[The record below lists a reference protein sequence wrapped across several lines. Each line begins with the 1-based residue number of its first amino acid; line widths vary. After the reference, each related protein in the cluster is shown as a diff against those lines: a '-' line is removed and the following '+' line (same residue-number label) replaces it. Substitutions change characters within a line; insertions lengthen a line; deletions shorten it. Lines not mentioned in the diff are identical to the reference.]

1 MRETDSRQN
10 KSILRCLIDYTAISR
25 GYLPIKVFNMTYREI
40 IERISPL
47 WLGIGISGSLI
58 VILLV
63 TESVL
68 GRWEL
73 LLLEGEFDALAR
85 VSGGVLRDVRLA
97 IVHCLLIGYL
107 PAAFLHVL
115 QSGRRTVLVLR
126 GVLGCTRQESEI
138 LAASV
143 RLNARWLA
151 ITGLIGLALSFA
163 GPYMVPPVPP
173 TPWSPSTWSPEV
185 AWHRIIGPAIGLWT
199 WWLGYAIVT
208 VSMRM
213 SRIAKKLSR
222 IDLLDLSP
230 LAPFTQQGLT
240 NAFLLIGLLS
250 IWSLTMFETGFEQM
264 MIMNGSIGLVL
275 ITLALLSPVRGVHR
289 RIRQSKEA
297 ALRWVNGEISKQLNA
312 FENSDTGRASGEMA
326 DLVAYRGLVQGV
338 PEWPFTT
345 STYTRLI
352 LYAFIPVAS
361 WSIGILAEGIL
372 GRALF

>member
-1 MRETDSRQN
+1 MT
-10 KSILRCLIDYTAISR
+10 
-25 GYLPIKVFNMTYREI
+25 GGHLPIKALNMTYRGI

-63 TESVL
+63 IESVL
-68 GRWEL
+68 GRWDL
-73 LLLEGEFDALAR
+73 LLVEGEFDALAR

-107 PAAFLHVL
+107 PATFLHVL
-115 QSGRRTVLVLR
+115 RSGRRTVLVLR
-126 GVLGCTRQESEI
+126 GAFDCTREESEN

-143 RLNARWLA
+143 RLSARWLA
-151 ITGLIGLALSFA
+151 ITGLVGLALSFA
-163 GPYMVPPVPP
+163 GPFMVPPVPL

-185 AWHRIIGPAIGLWT
+185 AWHRIIGPATGLWT

-208 VSMRM
+208 VSVRM

-240 NAFLLIGLLS
+240 NALLLIGLLS

-264 MIMNGSIGLVL
+264 MIVNSSVGLVL
-275 ITLALLSPVRGVHR
+275 IALALLSPVRGVHR
-289 RIRQSKEA
+289 RIRQLKEA
-297 ALRWVNGEISKQLNA
+297 ALSWVNGEISKRLSA
-312 FENSDTGRASGEMA
+312 FENSDAGRDSGEMA

-352 LYAFIPVAS
+352 LYALLPVVS
-361 WSIGILAEGIL
+361 WGIGIVAEGL
-372 GRALF
+372 VGRALL

>member
-1 MRETDSRQN
+1 
-10 KSILRCLIDYTAISR
+10 
-25 GYLPIKVFNMTYREI
+25 MTYREI

-68 GRWEL
+68 GRWNL
-73 LLLEGEFDALAR
+73 LLVEGEFDALAR

-115 QSGRRTVLVLR
+115 RSGRRTVLELR
-126 GVLGCTRQESEI
+126 GVLGCTREESET
-138 LAASV
+138 LTASI
-143 RLNARWLA
+143 RLNTRWLA

-173 TPWSPSTWSPEV
+173 TPWNPSTWNPEV
-185 AWHRIIGPAIGLWT
+185 AWHRIIGPATGWWM

-264 MIMNGSIGLVL
+264 MIVNGSIGLVL
-275 ITLALLSPVRGVHR
+275 IALALLSPVRGVHR
-289 RIRQSKEA
+289 KIRQSKEV
-297 ALRWVNGEISKQLNA
+297 ALRWVNGEISKQLDA
-312 FENSDTGRASGEMA
+312 FEIPDTGRKSGEMA

-338 PEWPFTT
+338 PEWPFTS
-345 STYTRLI
+345 STYTRLVI
-352 LYAFIPVAS
+352 YAFIPVAS
-361 WSIGILAEGIL
+361 WGIGIVAEGFL

>member
-1 MRETDSRQN
+1 MD
-10 KSILRCLIDYTAISR
+10 LRLTE
-25 GYLPIKVFNMTYREI
+25 GHLPVKAFNMTFREI

-47 WLGIGISGSLI
+47 WLGIGITGSLI

-63 TESVL
+63 TESAL

-73 LLLEGEFDALAR
+73 LLVEGEFNALAR

-115 QSGRRTVLVLR
+115 RSGRRTVLVLC
-126 GVLGCTRQESEI
+126 GALDCTREEAAS

-143 RLNARWLA
+143 RLSARWLA
-151 ITGLIGLALSFA
+151 ITGLIGLAFSFA
-163 GPYMVPPVPP
+163 GPFLVPPVAP
-173 TPWSPSTWSPEV
+173 TPWNPSTWSPEV
-185 AWHRIIGPAIGLWT
+185 AWHRIIGPATSLWM
-199 WWLGYAIVT
+199 WWLGYAIVS
-208 VSMRM
+208 VSTRM

-240 NAFLLIGLLS
+240 NALLLIGLLS

-264 MIMNGSIGLVL
+264 MIVNGSGGLVL
-275 ITLALLSPVRGVHR
+275 IIIALLSPVRGVHK

-297 ALRWVNGEISKQLNA
+297 ALRWVNGEISKQLSA
-312 FENSDTGRASGEMA
+312 FEKLGHRQGQRRHGGSRRLPGPRPGCSR
-326 DLVAYRGLVQGV
+326 VAVHYLNLHSAHPLCVYPCGVLEHRYRPRGDRGTCSVLAARK
-338 PEWPFTT
+338 
-345 STYTRLI
+345 SRHDRLG
-352 LYAFIPVAS
+352 S
-361 WSIGILAEGIL
+361 
-372 GRALF
+372 

>member
-1 MRETDSRQN
+1 
-10 KSILRCLIDYTAISR
+10 
-25 GYLPIKVFNMTYREI
+25 
-40 IERISPL
+40 
-47 WLGIGISGSLI
+47 
-58 VILLV
+58 
-63 TESVL
+63 
-68 GRWEL
+68 
-73 LLLEGEFDALAR
+73 LAY

-115 QSGRRTVLVLR
+115 RSGQRTVLVLR
-126 GVLGCTRQESEI
+126 GVLGCTREESET

-163 GPYMVPPVPP
+163 GPYMVSPLPP
-173 TPWSPSTWSPEV
+173 TPWSPSTWNPEV
-185 AWHRIIGPAIGLWT
+185 AWHRILGPAAGFWT

-213 SRIAKKLSR
+213 SRIAQKLSR
-222 IDLLDLSP
+222 IDLFDLSP

-275 ITLALLSPVRGVHR
+275 IALALLSPVRGVHR

-297 ALRWVNGEISKQLNA
+297 ALRWVNGEISRQLNA
-312 FENSDTGRASGEMA
+312 FENSDTGRTSGEMA

-352 LYAFIPVAS
+352 LYAFIPVVS
-361 WSIGILAEGIL
+361 WSIGIVAEGIL